1 MTQASRFPLAPSDT
15 DLDTRARCLL
25 EGLTLREKIG
35 QKLLVAFRYWCP
47 DDQPACTL
55 STTRFNSAMGDALRE
70 QLGDA
75 IEFVQP
81 EGGLFLWARL
91 TGARGQLADAAVL
104 AKKAIEEGVAFV
116 PGAPFYAQNPDT
128 ATFRLSFATA
138 DEDKIR
144 AGIARLAKALKV

>member
-55 STTRFNSAMGDALRE
+55 STTRFNSAMGDALRNNAIGGVILFGNNLSSLE
-70 QLGDA
+70 QGRTLLDDLRAVPPVAGELGLLLGVD
-75 IEFVQP
+75 E
-81 EGGLFLWARL
+81 
-91 TGARGQLADAAVL
+91 
-104 AKKAIEEGVAFV
+104 EEGVSVSPAAQGGHGF
-116 PGAPFYAQNPDT
+116 PGQH
-128 ATFRLSFATA
+128 
-138 DEDKIR
+138 
-144 AGIARLAKALKV
+144 GIGCGLARRW

>member
-55 STTRFNSAMGDALRE
+55 STTRFNSAMGDALRNNAIGGVILFGNNLSSLE
-70 QLGDA
+70 QGRTLLDDLRAVPPVAGELGLLLGVD
-75 IEFVQP
+75 E
-81 EGGLFLWARL
+81 EGG
-91 TGARGQLADAAVL
+91 
-104 AKKAIEEGVAFV
+104 
-116 PGAPFYAQNPDT
+116 
-128 ATFRLSFATA
+128 
-138 DEDKIR
+138 
-144 AGIARLAKALKV
+144 